1 MTTLDYLLL
10 GAFAAGVLYIGYRL
24 LIGWLRTR
32 PHESESERSNISKRF
47 TQRTARE
54 RGFASEAAA
63 EITDMPSPM
72 R

>member
-24 LIGWLRTR
+24 LIGWLRTP
-32 PHESESERSNISKRF
+32 PHENGSETSNMSKRF
-47 TQRTARE
+47 AQPRARE
-54 RGFASEAAA
+54 RGLASEAVA
-63 EITDMPSPM
+63 EVTDMPSRM